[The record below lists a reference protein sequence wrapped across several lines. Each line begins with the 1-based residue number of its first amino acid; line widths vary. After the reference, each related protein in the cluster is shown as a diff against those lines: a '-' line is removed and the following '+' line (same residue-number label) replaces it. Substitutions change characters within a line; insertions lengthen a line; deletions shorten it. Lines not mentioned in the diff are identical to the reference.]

1 LRAAGQVHRR
11 HQGGAVGGE
20 VLPQILQGRCPGG
33 RTGRVHLI
41 HELVV
46 VAQVADL
53 EAVLVDQL
61 FQFLDCRQ
69 GQRMVLGLRFAPL
82 EQAEM
87 AGMLQR
93 ILREGEGR
101 GEPGRQQKVETNDSV
116 IHIELPLSLDCGW
129 IGAPSTGCKQDVESS
144 K

>member
-1 LRAAGQVHRR
+1 
-11 HQGGAVGGE
+11 
-20 VLPQILQGRCPGG
+20 
-33 RTGRVHLI
+33 
-41 HELVV
+41 
-46 VAQVADL
+46 
-53 EAVLVDQL
+53 
-61 FQFLDCRQ
+61 
-69 GQRMVLGLRFAPL
+69 MVLGLRFAPL